1 MKLHP
6 PDRIQLYTD
15 AGYWGHPGWIELLN
29 AHAQAMPDKVA
40 IIDPPN
46 LAALCDVEPRQCT
59 WQELTTVVEHAAAVL
74 HAAGI
79 KAGDV
84 VGVQLPNSVDQV
96 VSYLAIVRLG
106 AILTPFAM
114 QLGQHEIEDMAQT
127 TKMAAFISLARMGE
141 RTPLADFTE
150 YSAKIPSH
158 PVIFAGSGTVPNG
171 IESLHNRTEEA
182 APTRVADPNEAVTIC
197 WTSGTESKPKG
208 VPRCTNDWRI
218 MSIASIDAAELTHDD
233 VLLNPFPLV
242 NMAGIAGMLVP
253 WLTTGATMLQHHPFD
268 PPTFFMQIAKY
279 RATYTVAPPA
289 LLMMVLA
296 REDITAQM
304 LSTLRVISSGSA
316 PLSPT
321 MTNGWYDR
329 FGIEIIN
336 AFGSNEGACIAGDPK
351 SIPDHTTRA
360 RLFPRFG
367 SPDHQWLN
375 RASHGMR
382 TKLVN
387 ELGDE
392 ITDPQTPGELRITGP
407 GVFSGYL
414 PGTAAEPFDK
424 DGYFCTGDIFEY
436 VSDDLGDL
444 KFLRYVDRLKDIV
457 NRGGQN
463 ISAAEIE
470 GLLLGH
476 PAISDVA
483 VIAIPDDVMGERAC
497 AVVVSP
503 DQAPTVQEVA
513 DFLHAQGVA
522 KYKIPESIRQV
533 VELPRNPVGKILK
546 RQLRAEA
553 TSEATS

>member
-1 MKLHP
+1 
-6 PDRIQLYTD
+6 
-15 AGYWGHPGWIELLN
+15 
-29 AHAQAMPDKVA
+29 
-40 IIDPPN
+40 
-46 LAALCDVEPRQCT
+46 
-59 WQELTTVVEHAAAVL
+59 
-74 HAAGI
+74 
-79 KAGDV
+79 
-84 VGVQLPNSVDQV
+84 
-96 VSYLAIVRLG
+96 
-106 AILTPFAM
+106 
-114 QLGQHEIEDMAQT
+114 
-127 TKMAAFISLARMGE
+127 
-141 RTPLADFTE
+141 
-150 YSAKIPSH
+150 
-158 PVIFAGSGTVPNG
+158 
-171 IESLHNRTEEA
+171 
-182 APTRVADPNEAVTIC
+182 
-197 WTSGTESKPKG
+197 
-208 VPRCTNDWRI
+208 
-218 MSIASIDAAELTHDD
+218 
-233 VLLNPFPLV
+233 
-242 NMAGIAGMLVP
+242 
-253 WLTTGATMLQHHPFD
+253 
-268 PPTFFMQIAKY
+268 
-279 RATYTVAPPA
+279 
-289 LLMMVLA
+289 
-296 REDITAQM
+296 
-304 LSTLRVISSGSA
+304 
-316 PLSPT
+316 

-367 SPDHQWLN
+367 SPDHQWPN

-382 TKLVN
+382 TKLVD

-414 PGTAAEPFDK
+414 SGTAAEPFDE

-436 VSDDLGDL
+436 VSDDRGDV
-444 KFLRYVDRLKDIV
+444 KFVRYVDRFKDIV

-463 ISAAEIE
+463 ISAAEVE

-503 DQAPTVQEVA
+503 DQAPTLQEVA
-513 DFLHAQGVA
+513 DFLYAQGVA

-553 TSEATS
+553 TLEATS